1 MPDTIRSGMTIMK
14 IAVTADV
21 HLTTR
26 GQHPERFN
34 ALANILERVEDLGIS
49 QLIIAGDL
57 FDHNVQDYSEFE
69 EVCGKHER
77 VTMHVIPGNHD
88 PRLEE
93 AHIVAP
99 NVRVYS
105 DPAIVDLEL
114 PFLFVPYRPGMTMGE
129 AIAPLHDQLQSQ
141 KWVLVGHGDY
151 SGGPRRPNP
160 YEPGIYM
167 PLSRS
172 DIERFRPRTVLLGH
186 IHLPIDEA
194 PVHYPGS
201 PCGLNISETGQRRFL
216 VYDTDTGLLNP
227 CSIQTD
233 VVFFQESF
241 MIVPC
246 ADEVQR
252 LTEDIR
258 RRIADWRLDQS
269 DWDRVQVRVDARGFC
284 LDRQAV
290 ADTLA
295 DGFRGLAFY
304 KDGLPDVSGLSVSSD
319 AELQWIATRVEQ
331 LIDELDWPS
340 AEGSD
345 EPQRS
350 QIIDHALRVIY
361 GEKGVV

>member
-1 MPDTIRSGMTIMK
+1 MK

-26 GQHPERFN
+26 GQHPERYN
-34 ALANILERVEDLGIS
+34 ALASILERVEELGTS

-69 EVCGKHER
+69 ELCRTHER
-77 VTMHVIPGNHD
+77 VTIHVIPGNHD
-88 PRLEE
+88 PRLED

-99 NVRVYS
+99 NVQVYS
-105 DPAIVDLEL
+105 DPAIVDLGI
-114 PFLFVPYRPGMTMGE
+114 PFLFVPYRAGVTMGE
-129 AIAPLHDQLQSQ
+129 AIAPQHDQLESQ

-151 SGGPRRPNP
+151 CGGPRRPNP
-160 YEPGIYM
+160 YEPGTYM

-186 IHLPIDEA
+186 IHLSIDES

-201 PCGLNISETGQRRFL
+201 PCGLNISETGKRRFL

-227 CSIQTD
+227 HSIRTD

-241 MIVPC
+241 IIVPR
-246 ADEVQR
+246 ADEVPR

-258 RRIADWRLDQS
+258 RRIADWRLDES
-269 DWDRVQVRVDARGFC
+269 GADRVQLRVDARGFC
-284 LDRQAV
+284 LDRQAI
-290 ADTLA
+290 ADTLKA
-295 DGFRGLAFY
+295 GFHGLAFY
-304 KDGLPDVSGLSVSSD
+304 KDALPDVSGLSVSSD
-319 AELQWIATRVEQ
+319 GELEWIATRVEQ

-340 AEGSD
+340 AEGND
-345 EPQRS
+345 EPQRAE
-350 QIIDHALRVIY
+350 IIDHALQVIY
-361 GEKGVV
+361 GERGVV